1 MKRSLLSLGVSV
13 VVLGATFPAFA
24 QVVELPEIEIVA
36 TNYKYL
42 NALGEE
48 ASIPVRELEDAV
60 ADYDVKSADFY
71 EDEYSTYLVS
81 FFIPEGKILASYDGD
96 GTLLRTAERFKN
108 VNVPQAVKKAIAER
122 FPNWSISK
130 DIYRVTF
137 HQRSG
142 EAKKQYK
149 LVLENG
155 DKRMRVK
162 VDEDGE
168 FI

>member
-1 MKRSLLSLGVSV
+1 MKRSLLLLSASILI
-13 VVLGATFPAFA
+13 LGATLPSLA

-42 NALGEE
+42 NSLGEE
-48 ASIPVRELEDAV
+48 ASIPVRELENAV

-71 EDEYSTYLVS
+71 EDEYSTYFVS
-81 FFIPEGKILASYDGD
+81 FYIPEGKILASYDED

-108 VNVPQAVKKAIAER
+108 VNVPQAIKQSIAER

-162 VDEDGE
+162 VDETGE